1 MSSVETARG
10 GESVSVHAE
19 KAGKYLTFQLGN
31 EEYGLSLLRVREII
45 ALMDFTAVPL
55 APDYVRGVMNLRGK
69 VIPVVDLRR
78 KLDMPPTEDHERK
91 CIIVVDVQHDDDIA
105 QMGVLVD
112 SVSEVLYI
120 GADEIEGP
128 PNLSHSS
135 GNNYVSGMAK
145 TKDSIKILL
154 EVDHVLAR
162 AVAETGQLAGRG
174 AADSG
179 SDQVQIQH

>member
-1 MSSVETARG
+1 MDGVGRMEAASVTADN
-10 GESVSVHAE
+10 SD
-19 KAGKYLTFQLGN
+19 KAGKYLTFQLGE

-45 ALMDFTAVPL
+45 ALMDITAVPL

-78 KLDMPPTEDHERK
+78 KLNMPSTEDHERK
-91 CIIVVDVQHDDDIA
+91 CIIVVDVQQDGEIS

-120 GADEIEGP
+120 GAAEIEGP
-128 PNLSHSS
+128 PAINAGTSA
-135 GNNYVSGMAK
+135 NYVSGMAK

-154 EVDHVLAR
+154 EVDNVLAR
-162 AVAETGQLAGRG
+162 VPVG
-174 AADSG
+174 AASTQPRTQDPPV
-179 SDQVQIQH
+179 DRTTH

>member
-1 MSSVETARG
+1 MHSLEPTRG
-10 GESVSVHAE
+10 DAE
-19 KAGKYLTFQLGN
+19 AGIGAHSDKAGKYLTFQLGE

-78 KLDMPPTEDHERK
+78 KLEMPPTEDHERK
-91 CIIVVDVQHDDDIA
+91 CIIVVDVHHDGNVA

-128 PNLSHSS
+128 PAVNT
-135 GNNYVSGMAK
+135 GAAANFVSGMAK

-154 EVDHVLAR
+154 EVDNVLAR
-162 AVAETGQLAGRG
+162 TIAESGQPAVRPQQEPALEP
-174 AADSG
+174 
-179 SDQVQIQH
+179 IQH

>member
-1 MSSVETARG
+1 MDTLEAAAAG
-10 GESVSVHAE
+10 NAAIAHAD

-45 ALMDFTAVPL
+45 ALMDFTSVPL

-91 CIIVVDVQHDDDIA
+91 CIIVVDVQHDEEVA

-120 GADEIEGP
+120 GAEEIEGP
-128 PNLSHSS
+128 PNLSNGN

-162 AVAETGQLAGRG
+162 AAAETGQLAGRNST
-174 AADSG
+174 DSG
-179 SDQVQIQH
+179 HDQTQH